1 MKTFQEFMDIAEG
14 MTMKDFKANRRK
26 LKRREDSADAK
37 KRGHVGKEWYN
48 SGRTYSP
55 DEAKSGRANMPDHER
70 STRKR
75 SAIDP
80 EAEDDNY
87 SADKTKNPKKLR
99 KQKAMGELGEEALD
113 EVIMITPVAK
123 KSQSVSKSKSDK
135 DRYGED
141 PSETRK
147 RLALK
152 VKKLKE
158 EDEIEEGIG
167 MTMANALGN
176 PPALSKRMKLK
187 QALIINK
194 IKSDAK
200 KNAEKKY
207 SGKAATSEE
216 FVNEAG
222 DYWHP
227 DPEKD
232 KRISGVGNKLRA
244 REDSLRTKVSKV
256 DSNKLKPGETYMQYA
271 KRKAAEKSVSTKKKP
286 SLRDRIVKKV
296 GSAID
301 RVAGIKNEEYDLSE
315 TSLNRVRSKSEKGGM
330 AIMSAQ
336 RGDKSKKENKAR
348 SKQLEK
354 DIRGAGLPGP
364 TKVSGRYTENPGTDK
379 EKKVGEKSH
388 VVSSGKMGKRKFKKA
403 ITKLGKKYNQDSVLI
418 QKKPKGGAQLV
429 GTNKSWPGEGKLV
442 KVGIMNPVKTG
453 EFDTKVKNKTFT
465 YEEYEN

>member
-1 MKTFQEFMDIAEG
+1 MKTFQQFTTEA
-14 MTMKDFKANRRK
+14 
-26 LKRREDSADAK
+26 
-37 KRGHVGKEWYN
+37 
-48 SGRTYSP
+48 YS
-55 DEAKSGRANMPDHER
+55 H
-70 STRKR
+70 
-75 SAIDP
+75 
-80 EAEDDNY
+80 
-87 SADKTKNPKKLR
+87 L
-99 KQKAMGELGEEALD
+99 EE
-113 EVIMITPVAK
+113 IHMITPVTQ
-123 KSQSVSKSKSDK
+123 KSQSDSKSKSDK

-141 PSETRK
+141 PSVTRK

-194 IKSDAK
+194 INSDAK
-200 KNAEKKY
+200 KNAGKKY
-207 SGKAATSEE
+207 SGKAATS
-216 FVNEAG
+216 
-222 DYWHP
+222 
-227 DPEKD
+227 
-232 KRISGVGNKLRA
+232 
-244 REDSLRTKVSKV
+244 
-256 DSNKLKPGETYMQYA
+256 
-271 KRKAAEKSVSTKKKP
+271 
-286 SLRDRIVKKV
+286 
-296 GSAID
+296 
-301 RVAGIKNEEYDLSE
+301 EEYDLSE

-429 GTNKSWPGEGKLV
+429 GTNKSWPGEGKRV
-442 KVGIMNPVKTG
+442 KVGKMNPGKTG

-465 YEEYEN
+465 YEEHEN